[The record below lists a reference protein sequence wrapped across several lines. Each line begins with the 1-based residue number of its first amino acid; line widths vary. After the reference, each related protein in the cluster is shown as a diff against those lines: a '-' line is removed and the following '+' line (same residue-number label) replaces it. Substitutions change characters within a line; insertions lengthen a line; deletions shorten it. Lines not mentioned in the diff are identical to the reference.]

1 MKSAVAAK
9 VRSTV
14 SGVAWPAVPDA
25 KAASMLAL
33 LYQLD
38 QCQWWPPEDLR
49 AAQFGQLMLLLVHAA
64 ATVPFY
70 GDRLKAIGFDPQR
83 PLTEEQWRH
92 IPILE
97 RREVQQ
103 AGAALRSAK
112 VPLAHGKTFTV
123 TTSGSTGRPVTVTRT
138 AVDALYWDAHTLR
151 GHLWHRR
158 NLGGTL
164 AVIRAQGDDKAR
176 WPQGARLSRWGNVTG
191 SVFETG
197 PAVVLNAA
205 EPIDRQLEW
214 LGRQNPDYLIVLP
227 THLAELVRLA
237 RRQGVALPRLKGI
250 ECLGGML
257 APETRRACREV
268 WGVPVADTYSAQ
280 ELGYMALQCPDH
292 EHFHVTAESV
302 LVEIVDERGAPC
314 AAGASGRVVVTPL
327 HNFAMPLI
335 RYAIGDYA
343 EVGPPC
349 ACGRGLPVLA
359 RILGRVRNLLTLPTG
374 ERMGAMFVNDVF
386 KDAPVAQFQ
395 VVQHALDHLE
405 MRVVPTRPFTPDDE
419 RRISDSVIGRL
430 GHPFRVTFSYLEEI
444 PRGPGGK
451 FEDFRSEIAT

>member
-1 MKSAVAAK
+1 MKSAGTMK
-9 VRSTV
+9 LRSTI

-38 QCQWWPPEDLR
+38 QSQWWPPEDLR
-49 AAQFGQLMLLLVHAA
+49 AAQFGQLALLLAHAA
-64 ATVPFY
+64 ATVPLY
-70 GDRLKAIGFDPQR
+70 RERLAAAGFDPQHA
-83 PLTEEQWRH
+83 LTAEQWRRL
-92 IPILE
+92 PILE

-103 AGAALRSAK
+103 AGTALHSAK
-112 VPLAHGKTFTV
+112 IPLAHGKTFTV
-123 TTSGSTGRPVTVTRT
+123 TTSGSTGRPVTVMRT
-138 AVDALYWDAHTLR
+138 AIDALDWDAHTLR
-151 GHLWHRR
+151 GHLWHRGD
-158 NLGGTL
+158 LGGTL

-176 WPQGARLSRWGNVTG
+176 WPQGTRLSRWGNVTG
-191 SVFETG
+191 SVFDTG

-214 LGRQNPDYLIVLP
+214 LERQNPDYLIVLP
-227 THLAELVRLA
+227 THLGELVRLA
-237 RRQGVALPRLKGI
+237 RQRGVKLPRLKSI
-250 ECLGGML
+250 ETLGGML
-257 APETRRACREV
+257 APETRRACRDV
-268 WGVPVADTYSAQ
+268 WGVPVVDTYSAQ
-280 ELGYMALQCPDH
+280 ELGYMALQCPEH

-302 LVEIVDERGAPC
+302 FVEVVDEHGEPC
-314 AAGASGRVVVTPL
+314 AIGSSGRVVVTPL

-359 RILGRVRNLLTLPTG
+359 RILGRARNLLTLPTG
-374 ERMGAMFVNDVF
+374 ERIGAMFVNDAF

-395 VVQHALDHLE
+395 VVQHAPDHLE
-405 MRVVPTRPFTPDDE
+405 MRIVPTRPFTPDDE
-419 RRISDSVIGRL
+419 RRISAGVIGRL
-430 GHPFRVTFSYLEEI
+430 GHPFRITFSYLDEI

-451 FEDFRSEIAT
+451 FEDFRSEIVT

>member
-1 MKSAVAAK
+1 MRSAVAAK
-9 VRSTV
+9 LRSAV

-25 KAASMLAL
+25 KAASRLAL
-33 LYQLD
+33 LYQFD
-38 QCQWWPPEDLR
+38 QSQWWPPEELR
-49 AAQFGQLMLLLVHAA
+49 AAQFGQLMLLLTHAA

-70 GDRLKAIGFDPQR
+70 RDRLRAVGFDPQR
-83 PLTEEQWRH
+83 PLTAELWPR

-103 AGAALRSAK
+103 AGNALHSARL
-112 VPLAHGKTFTV
+112 PRAHGKTFTV
-123 TTSGSTGRPVTVTRT
+123 TTSGSTGRPVTVVRT
-138 AVDALYWDAHTLR
+138 AIDALYWDAHTLR

-158 NLGGTL
+158 DLRGRL
-164 AVIRAQGDDKAR
+164 AVIRAQGDGQAC
-176 WPQGARLSRWGNVTG
+176 WPKGAALSRWGNVTG
-191 SVFETG
+191 AVFETG

-205 EPIDRQLEW
+205 EPVDRQLEW
-214 LGRQNPDYLIVLP
+214 LARVNPDYLIVLP
-227 THLAELVRLA
+227 THLGELVRLA
-237 RRQGVALPRLKGI
+237 RQQGVKLPRLKGI
-250 ECLGGML
+250 ETLGGML

-280 ELGYMALQCPDH
+280 ELGYMALQCPEQ
-292 EHFHVTAESV
+292 EHFHVTAESA
-302 LVEIVDERGAPC
+302 LVEIVDERGEPC
-314 AAGASGRVVVTPL
+314 AAGTSGRVVVTPL

-349 ACGRGLPVLA
+349 ACGRGLPALA
-359 RILGRVRNLLTLPTG
+359 RILGRVRNLLTLPSG

-405 MRVVPTRPFTPDDE
+405 MRLVPTRPFTSDDE
-419 RRISDSVIGRL
+419 RRISDRVIGRL
-430 GHPFRVTFSYLEEI
+430 GHPFRITFSYLEEI

-451 FEDFRSEIAT
+451 FEDFRSEIVP

>member
-1 MKSAVAAK
+1 MRKGTPPKLRSAI
-9 VRSTV
+9 
-14 SGVAWPAVPDA
+14 SGIAWPVVPDA
-25 KAASMLAL
+25 KAASLLAL
-33 LYQLD
+33 LYQFD
-38 QCQWWPPEDLR
+38 QSQWWTPEELR
-49 AAQFGQLMLLLVHAA
+49 AAQFSQLAQLLAHAA

-70 GDRLKAIGFDPQR
+70 RARLAAAGFDPR
-83 PLTEEQWRH
+83 HPLTPAVWQK
-92 IPILE
+92 IPVLE
-97 RREVQQ
+97 RQEVQQ
-103 AGAALRSAK
+103 APVALHSART
-112 VPLAHGKTFTV
+112 PQGHGKTFTV
-123 TTSGSTGRPVTVTRT
+123 TTSGSIGRPVTVVRT
-138 AVDALYWDAHTLR
+138 AIDGLHWDAHTLR
-151 GHLWHRR
+151 GHLWQRR
-158 NLGGTL
+158 DLRGKL

-176 WPQGARLSRWGNVTG
+176 WPKGATLDRWGAVTG
-191 SVFETG
+191 AVFETG

-214 LGRQNPDYLIVLP
+214 LVRQNPDYLVVLP
-227 THLAELVRLA
+227 THLGELVRLA
-237 RRQGVALPRLKGI
+237 RQQGVKLPRLKGI
-250 ECLGGML
+250 ETLGGML
-257 APETRRACREV
+257 APETRRACDEV

-302 LVEIVDERGAPC
+302 LLEILDERGEPC

-343 EVGPPC
+343 EAGPPC
-349 ACGRGLPVLA
+349 ACGRGLPVLS

-405 MRVVPTRPFTPDDE
+405 MRVVPTRPFTADDE
-419 RRISDSVIGRL
+419 RRIGESVTARL
-430 GHPFRVTFSYLEEI
+430 GHPFRITFSYLEEI

-451 FEDFRSEIAT
+451 FEDFRSEIAP

>member
-1 MKSAVAAK
+1 MTSAAAPNL
-9 VRSTV
+9 RSTI
-14 SGVAWPAVPDA
+14 SGVVWPAVPDA

-33 LYQLD
+33 LYQFD
-38 QCQWWPPEDLR
+38 QTQWWPPEELR
-49 AAQFGQLMLLLVHAA
+49 AAQFRQLALLLAHAA

-70 GDRLKAIGFDPQR
+70 RERLMAAGFDSQR
-83 PLTEEQWRH
+83 PLTTELWQR
-92 IPILE
+92 IPVLE

-103 AGAALRSAK
+103 AGTALHSGKLPR
-112 VPLAHGKTFTV
+112 AHGKTFTV
-123 TTSGSTGRPVTVTRT
+123 TTSGSTGRPVTVVRT
-138 AVDALYWDAHTLR
+138 AVDGLHWDAHTLR

-158 NLGGTL
+158 DLRGKL
-164 AVIRAQGDDKAR
+164 AVIRAQDADKAR
-176 WPQGARLSRWGNVTG
+176 WPRGAPLGRWGNVTG
-191 SVFETG
+191 AVFETG

-214 LGRQNPDYLIVLP
+214 LARENPDYLIVLP
-227 THLAELVRLA
+227 THLGELLRLA
-237 RRQGVALPRLKGI
+237 RQQGVKLARLKGI
-250 ECLGGML
+250 ETLGGML

-280 ELGYMALQCPDH
+280 ELGYMALQCPDN
-292 EHFHVTAESV
+292 EHFHVTAESA
-302 LVEIVDERGAPC
+302 LVEIVDEGGAAC

-343 EVGPPC
+343 EIGPPC

-405 MRVVPTRPFTPDDE
+405 MRVVPSRPFTPDDE
-419 RRISDSVIGRL
+419 RRISDTVVGRL
-430 GHPFRVTFSYLEEI
+430 GHPFRITFSYLEEI

-451 FEDFRSEIAT
+451 FEDFRSEIAP

>member
-1 MKSAVAAK
+1 MTCAALKLRSAI
-9 VRSTV
+9 
-14 SGVAWPAVPDA
+14 SGVTWPAVPDA
-25 KAASMLAL
+25 KAASLLAL
-33 LYQLD
+33 LYQFE
-38 QCQWWPPEDLR
+38 QSQWWTPAELR
-49 AAQFGQLMLLLVHAA
+49 AAQFAQLTLLLAHAA

-70 GDRLKAIGFDPQR
+70 RDRLRAAGLDLQQP
-83 PLTEEQWRH
+83 PTPELWRT
-92 IPILE
+92 IPVLE

-103 AGAALRSAK
+103 AGVALHSNDLPR
-112 VPLAHGKTFTV
+112 AHGKSFTV
-123 TTSGSTGRPVTVTRT
+123 TTSGSTGRPVTVVRT
-138 AVDALYWDAHTLR
+138 AIDGLYWDTHTLR

-158 NLGGTL
+158 DLSGKL
-164 AVIRAQGDDKAR
+164 AVIRAQGDDTAR
-176 WPQGARLSRWGNVTG
+176 WPKGAAMGRWGNVTG
-191 SVFETG
+191 AVFETG

-214 LGRQNPDYLIVLP
+214 LARQNPDYLIVLP
-227 THLAELVRLA
+227 THLGELVRLA
-237 RRQGVALPRLKGI
+237 GRQGVKLPRLKGI
-250 ECLGGML
+250 ETLGGML

-292 EHFHVTAESV
+292 EHFHVTAESA
-302 LVEIVDERGAPC
+302 LVEILDERGEPC
-314 AAGASGRVVVTPL
+314 PPGASGRVVVTPL

-405 MRVVPTRPFTPDDE
+405 MRIVPTQPFTPDDE

-430 GHPFRVTFSYLEEI
+430 GHPFRITFSYLDEI

-451 FEDFRSEIAT
+451 FEDFRSEIAP

>member
-1 MKSAVAAK
+1 MKRADAAK

-14 SGVAWPAVPDA
+14 SGVVWPAVPDA
-25 KAASMLAL
+25 KVASMLAL

-38 QCQWWPPEDLR
+38 HSQWWPPEDLR
-49 AAQFGQLMLLLVHAA
+49 AAQFGQLALLLARAA
-64 ATVPFY
+64 ATVSFY
-70 GDRLKAIGFDPQR
+70 RDRLKAIGFDPQR
-83 PLTEEQWRH
+83 PLTEDLWRR

-103 AGAALRSAK
+103 AGTALRSARI
-112 VPLAHGKTFTV
+112 PLAHGKTFTV

-158 NLGGTL
+158 SLGGTL

-227 THLAELVRLA
+227 THLAELARLA

-268 WGVPVADTYSAQ
+268 WGVAVADTYSAQ

-302 LVEIVDERGAPC
+302 FVEIVDERGEPC
-314 AAGASGRVVVTPL
+314 AAGDSGRVVVTPL

-343 EVGPPC
+343 EAGPPC

-359 RILGRVRNLLTLPTG
+359 RILGRARNLLTLPTG
-374 ERMGAMFVNDVF
+374 ERIGAMFVNDVF

-419 RRISDSVIGRL
+419 RRISACVIGRL
-430 GHPFRVTFSYLEEI
+430 GHPFRITFSYLEEI

-451 FEDFRSEIAT
+451 FEDFRSEIVT

>member
-1 MKSAVAAK
+1 VTSVALPL
-9 VRSTV
+9 RSSV
-14 SGVAWPAVPDA
+14 AGVAWPAVPDT
-25 KAASMLAL
+25 KAASLLAL
-33 LYQLD
+33 LYQFD
-38 QCQWWPPEDLR
+38 RSQWWPPEQLR
-49 AAQFGQLMLLLVHAA
+49 AAQFGQLALLLAHAA

-70 GDRLKAIGFDPQR
+70 RERLAATGFDPQR
-83 PLTEEQWRH
+83 ALTGELWQR

-103 AGAALRSAK
+103 AGAALQSAK
-112 VPLAHGKTFTV
+112 VPHAHGKTFAV
-123 TTSGSTGRPVTVTRT
+123 TTSGSTGRPVTVLRT
-138 AVDALYWDAHTLR
+138 AIDALYWDAHTLR
-151 GHLWHRR
+151 GHLWHRGD
-158 NLGGTL
+158 LSGTL
-164 AVIRAQGDDKAR
+164 AVIRAQDGDKAR
-176 WPQGARLSRWGNVTG
+176 WPHGARLSRWGNVTG
-191 SVFETG
+191 SVFQTG

-227 THLAELVRLA
+227 THLGELVRLA
-237 RRQGVALPRLKGI
+237 RQQSAKLPRLKGI
-250 ECLGGML
+250 ETLGGVL
-257 APETRRACREV
+257 APETRRACRDV
-268 WGVPVADTYSAQ
+268 WGVAVADTYSAQ
-280 ELGYMALQCPDH
+280 ELGYMALQCPEH

-302 LVEIVDERGAPC
+302 LVEVVSERGEPC
-314 AAGASGRVVVTPL
+314 AAGEIGRVVVTPL

-374 ERMGAMFVNDVF
+374 ERIGAMFVNDVF

-395 VVQHALDHLE
+395 VVQHAPDHLE
-405 MRVVPTRPFTPDDE
+405 MRIVPTRPFTPDDE
-419 RRISDSVIGRL
+419 RSISDSVIGRL
-430 GHPFRVTFSYLEEI
+430 GHPFRISFSYLDEI

-451 FEDFRSEIAT
+451 FEDFRSEITT

>member
-1 MKSAVAAK
+1 MRSAVAMK
-9 VRSTV
+9 LRSAVT
-14 SGVAWPAVPDA
+14 GVAWPAVPDT
-25 KAASMLAL
+25 KAASLLAQ

-38 QCQWWPPEDLR
+38 QSQWWLPEELR
-49 AAQFGQLMLLLVHAA
+49 AAQFGQLTLLLAHAA

-70 GDRLKAIGFDPQR
+70 GDRLKAMGFDPRR
-83 PLTEEQWRH
+83 PLTEEQWRRV
-92 IPILE
+92 PILE

-103 AGAALRSAK
+103 AGTALRSAK
-112 VPLAHGKTFTV
+112 PPGAHGKVFTV
-123 TTSGSTGRPVTVTRT
+123 TTSGSTGRPVTVART

-151 GHLWHRR
+151 DHLWHRR
-158 NLGGTL
+158 DLRGKL

-176 WPQGARLSRWGNVTG
+176 WPKGATLGRWGSVTG

-205 EPIDRQLEW
+205 EPVDRQLEW
-214 LGRQNPDYLIVLP
+214 LARQNPDYLIVLP
-227 THLAELVRLA
+227 THLAELARLA
-237 RRQGVALPRLKGI
+237 RRQGVKLPRLKGI
-250 ECLGGML
+250 ETLGGML
-257 APETRRACREV
+257 APETRRSCREV

-302 LVEIVDERGAPC
+302 LVEIVDERGEPC
-314 AAGASGRVVVTPL
+314 AVGASGRVVVTPL

-335 RYAIGDYA
+335 RYAIGDHA

-349 ACGRGLPVLA
+349 SCGRGLPVLA

-374 ERMGAMFVNDVF
+374 ERIGAMFVNDVF

-405 MRVVPTRPFTPDDE
+405 MRVVPTRPFTPADE

-430 GHPFRVTFSYLEEI
+430 GHPFRITFSYLEEI